1 MSSQLEFKKL
11 REFGEIINDTFVFIR
26 QNLKGLLKTFVYFC
40 GFFVVIAAIA
50 AILQQL
56 GLRKIVTSMENPGAG
71 PADIYSGFEQIFS
84 WNYLIVVI
92 FGVANYAAMNV
103 AILSFVSLYVEKG
116 NVSPTVEQV
125 WSYFK
130 YYFLRALG
138 SSIFVSVFLVF
149 CFALCILPGIYVFPA
164 MTLFFPVMIF
174 ENGSL
179 TYSFGRT
186 FKLLKDQWWLTAATV
201 LILFVI
207 TYACVSFVS
216 MPVALF
222 TMMGTFT
229 QGIKGLSDTMIIVS
243 TVLQY
248 ICQVFMIVPI
258 VGLSL
263 IYFNLAERRENS
275 GLMGRIDQFGQ
286 SKNPFGTPEQY

>member
-26 QNLKGLLKTFVYFC
+26 QNLKALLKTFIYFC

-50 AILQQL
+50 AVLQQL
-56 GLRKIVTSMENPGAG
+56 GLRKVLTSWETPGAR
-71 PADIYSGFEQIFS
+71 PADFFNGFGEMFNL
-84 WNYLIVVI
+84 NYLILVL

-116 NVSPTVEQV
+116 NVTPTIEQV

-138 SSIFVSVFLVF
+138 SSFCISIFLLF
-149 CFALCILPGIYVFPA
+149 CFALCLLPGIYVFPA
-164 MTLFFPVMIF
+164 MSLFFPVMIF

-179 TYSFGRT
+179 VYSFGRT

-216 MPVALF
+216 MPVALI
-222 TMMGTFT
+222 TMVGTFT
-229 QGIKGLSDTMIIVS
+229 QGAKGLSDTMVIVS

-248 ICQVFMIVPI
+248 LCQVFMIVPI

-275 GLMGRIDQFGQ
+275 GLMSRIDQFGQ